1 MQYNVFT
8 NVISVRKQYLSLL
21 IFSFVIA
28 GCSGDDTEPENGH
41 IIHPEPELKIV
52 SPTAEQGFT
61 IGKPLAVE
69 ISIKDAS
76 KVKNVQVFVADTLY
90 VSNLESKNQ
99 VVNIQTK
106 NSTTGFVNIRVSY
119 IDENGEEHSDSR
131 TVVLYSDIVPEQKKA
146 TKVTALPHL
155 KTSYTQGLEFYKGRL
170 YEGTGQFGQSILA
183 AVDLQT
189 GKHDKAHEV
198 DGAYFGEGIT
208 ILNDTIYQLTW
219 REHTCFV
226 YDMNF
231 NPLFEHS
238 FTGEGWG
245 LCNDGKSIIM
255 TNGTHEVVWRNPRT
269 FKIEKKIDVFDD
281 QQSYEQLNE
290 IELINGRLFAN
301 VYGENYIVE
310 IDTATGK
317 VLTKIDCSAIEKE
330 GRVIGADV
338 LNGIAHNPITRKTY
352 LTGKWWP
359 KLFEV
364 IFE

>member
-1 MQYNVFT
+1 MNKR
-8 NVISVRKQYLSLL
+8 I
-21 IFSFVIA
+21 VIA
-28 GCSGDDTEPENGH
+28 TGLVVALLLLLVRCSGEEPEPDNNSL
-41 IIHPEPELKIV
+41 IHPEAQLKIEGLKNED
-52 SPTAEQGFT
+52 SFT
-61 IGKPLAVE
+61 IGESIPIE
-69 ISIKDAS
+69 ISIKDVA
-76 KVKNVQVFVADTLY
+76 KVQNLEIYVADTLY
-90 VSNLESKNQ
+90 ASGLESKNQ
-99 VVNIQTK
+99 VVTIETK
-106 NSTTGFVNIRVSY
+106 NANPGFVPIRVSY
-119 IDENGEEHSDSR
+119 QDENGEARNDSR
-131 TVVLYSDIVPEQKKA
+131 TVVLFSDVVPEQKKA
-146 TKVTALPHL
+146 TKVAALPHL
-155 KTSYTQGLEFYKGRL
+155 NTSYTQGLEFYKGQL
-170 YEGTGQFGQSILA
+170 YEGTGQFGQSVLA
-183 AVDLQT
+183 SVDLLT
-189 GKHDKAHEV
+189 GKHNNVHQVE
-198 DGAYFGEGIT
+198 GTYFGEGIT

-226 YDMNF
+226 YDMQF
-231 NPLFEHS
+231 NPLYEHS

-269 FKIEKKIDVFDD
+269 FEVEKKIDVFDD

-301 VYGENYIVE
+301 VYGENYIIE

-338 LNGIAHNPITRKTY
+338 LNGIAYNPANGKTY